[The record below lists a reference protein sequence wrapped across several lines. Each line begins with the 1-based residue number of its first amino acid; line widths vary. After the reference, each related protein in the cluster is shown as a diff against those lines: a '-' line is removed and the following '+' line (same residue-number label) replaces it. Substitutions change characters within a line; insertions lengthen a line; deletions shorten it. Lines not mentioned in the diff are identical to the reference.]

1 MLAIQRV
8 LRSIRLNTNDGMPRF
23 PYVRSQVSCRVDE
36 HILQMLHALAQDSN
50 NVVVI
55 VSGATTAKLCSAFL
69 PMLDQSNVWLA
80 AENGAFMR
88 PPRLLWDMF
97 SVSEGSE
104 WICLYENLNFSWVK
118 SVEQARPR
126 TLLRSVSLL
135 CCGHGCRMLTRC
147 GAGVRVLLSAH
158 TAQRGGDTRDKRG
171 VELQAR

>member
-1 MLAIQRV
+1 MIEHRWVACDAMMAYTTV
-8 LRSIRLNTNDGMPRF
+8 KCAT
-23 PYVRSQVSCRVDE
+23 SCRVDE
-36 HILQMLHALAQDSN
+36 HILQMLHALAQDSS

-118 SVEQARPR
+118 SVEQERLHV
-126 TLLRSVSLL
+126 LLGSDALL
-135 CCGHGCRMLTRC
+135 CCQHGCLMLVYG
-147 GAGVRVLLSAH
+147 GAGV
-158 TAQRGGDTRDKRG
+158 
-171 VELQAR
+171 